1 MVELR
6 ADCASCFALCCV
18 GLTFI
23 ASVDFPVDKPAG
35 EPCVNLTPAHRC
47 GVHASLRSRGYAGC
61 VSYDCI
67 GAGTGFMGLTNL
79 RLVIQD
85 KSFVGSRTAI
95 TSIPYKNVRS
105 VSFLSNKSWAGHF
118 FSSSSIAVD
127 IGQQTYEADF
137 RGIEKAQHVHRVI
150 LEQITR

>member
-1 MVELR
+1 MTE
-6 ADCASCFALCCV
+6 
-18 GLTFI
+18 
-23 ASVDFPVDKPAG
+23 PVFDKSEQLKQVQQAILAG
-35 EPCVNLTPAHRC
+35 ETIIAV
-47 GVHASLRSRGYAGC
+47 
-61 VSYDCI
+61 YDCI